1 MITSRYQIFTAAET
15 DTVVEIWMLSN
26 SNFETVKTY
35 VTVKQQAGSKKLS
48 LELQARKKQD
58 LWDIAYIFGKLYTNT
73 YWKD

>member
-1 MITSRYQIFTAAET
+1 
-15 DTVVEIWMLSN
+15 MLSN

-58 LWDIAYIFGKLYTNT
+58 L
-73 YWKD
+73 